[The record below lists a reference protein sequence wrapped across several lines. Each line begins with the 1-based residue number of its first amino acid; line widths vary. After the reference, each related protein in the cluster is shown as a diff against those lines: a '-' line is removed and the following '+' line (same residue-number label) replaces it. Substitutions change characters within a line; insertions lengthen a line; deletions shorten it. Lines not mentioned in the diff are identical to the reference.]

1 MKRKPMAP
9 AGTAA
14 RAALAAAVA
23 WLAIGASPAPD
34 VAWPP
39 AGYPTGT
46 LAPDATP
53 DEVMAVVRRLFDGM
67 READSAK
74 VRSVFAEG
82 ARFASVVD
90 RSGTQT
96 LQYTPVDGFVTS
108 VGRSERRW
116 DERIF
121 DVEVRVDDGMAVVWA
136 PYTFYLDG
144 EIRHCGVNLMDFLRA
159 NGTWKI
165 IQLTDTRR
173 MEGCRQ
179 VPPGQPEA

>member
-9 AGTAA
+9 VGTAA
-14 RAALAAAVA
+14 LTALAAALG
-23 WLAIGASPAPD
+23 WPLLAASPAPH
-34 VAWPP
+34 VVWPP
-39 AGYPTGT
+39 AGYPTET

-82 ARFASVVD
+82 ARFAGVVD
-90 RSGTQT
+90 RAGTQA

-144 EIRHCGVNLMDFLRA
+144 EIRHCGVNSMDFLRT

-165 IQLTDTRR
+165 IQLNDTRR
-173 MEGCRQ
+173 MDGCRQ